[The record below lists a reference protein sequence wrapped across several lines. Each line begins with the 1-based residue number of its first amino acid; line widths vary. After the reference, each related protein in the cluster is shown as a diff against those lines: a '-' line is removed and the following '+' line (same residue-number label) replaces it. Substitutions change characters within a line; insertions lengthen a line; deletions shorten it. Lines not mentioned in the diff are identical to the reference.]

1 MAKVKTAYIC
11 SDCGFETPRWYGKCP
26 DCGAWNT
33 LSEYVKQPEKAVSS
47 RKLPTAPAQVEGLVV
62 NLSSLDGVEEI
73 RRGTGLRELDRVLGG
88 GVVDGS
94 VVLLA
99 GDPGI
104 GKSTIL
110 LQMCKT
116 LCRDQRVLY
125 IAGEESPRQI
135 KMRAARLQVESENL
149 FVAAVTD
156 MDQVLGAIDY
166 VKPDM
171 VMVDS
176 IQTVNLAALTS
187 SSGSVT
193 QVRECTGLL
202 IRTAKAT
209 GIPILIVGHVNKDGG
224 IAGPKVLEHIVDV
237 VLYFEGERHSS
248 YRILRG
254 VKNRFG
260 STNEIGVFEM
270 GEGGLEDVEN
280 PSLMLLSG
288 RPHGV
293 SGTCVACVM
302 EGTRPILA
310 EVQALVSKTGFGTP
324 RRMSTGFDLNR
335 TALLIAVLEKRGG
348 YFFGNL
354 DAYVNIIG
362 GLRLDEPAADLPV
375 AMALVSNLR
384 DKPVPDTVAAFGEIG
399 LGGEIRSVTNIQARV
414 NECVRLGFTQLI
426 LPKSSLKQLHIPK
439 GEDVDVL
446 PVSTISQALGI
457 LR

>member
-47 RKLPTAPAQVEGLVV
+47 RTLPTAPAQVEGLVV

-248 YRILRG
+248 
-254 VKNRFG
+254 
-260 STNEIGVFEM
+260 
-270 GEGGLEDVEN
+270 
-280 PSLMLLSG
+280 
-288 RPHGV
+288 
-293 SGTCVACVM
+293 
-302 EGTRPILA
+302 
-310 EVQALVSKTGFGTP
+310 TGFCAG
-324 RRMSTGFDLNR
+324 
-335 TALLIAVLEKRGG
+335 
-348 YFFGNL
+348 
-354 DAYVNIIG
+354 
-362 GLRLDEPAADLPV
+362 
-375 AMALVSNLR
+375 
-384 DKPVPDTVAAFGEIG
+384 
-399 LGGEIRSVTNIQARV
+399 
-414 NECVRLGFTQLI
+414 
-426 LPKSSLKQLHIPK
+426 
-439 GEDVDVL
+439 
-446 PVSTISQALGI
+446 
-457 LR
+457 